1 MANRKEKKRSSS
13 KRKSTGLALG
23 VFILGIIVIFILFLI
38 KKDDMLT
45 NLKETNFFDRV
56 FGSTPEFVQN
66 HEVEKPAENEDV
78 LIGTT
83 DSELIIQIES
93 DTPSLPKKNEVKV
106 EPVIPVEDEP
116 KTEDKKTVEL
126 VETKTEPKVE
136 EKTTTPKVEE
146 TLEKTTVVSTV
157 KYTDLTVCFIQV
169 DADGS
174 ILRKMIKRS
183 VPKNDSPL
191 TTAINLLL
199 EGPDT
204 TKNQERDL
212 LTLIPAGTKLL
223 SARVQ
228 DGVAYLNFNDSFM
241 RNTEGVEGYI
251 YSLQQIVYTATSFS
265 TVKSVQFMID
275 GQKKDY
281 LGDGQW
287 IGSPL
292 SRSSF

>member
-1 MANRKEKKRSSS
+1 MANKKEKKRSSS

-116 KTEDKKTVEL
+116 KTEDKKTVEP

-146 TLEKTTVVSTV
+146 ILEKTTVVSTV

>member
-1 MANRKEKKRSSS
+1 MANKKEKKRSSS

-116 KTEDKKTVEL
+116 KTEDKKTVEP

>member
-1 MANRKEKKRSSS
+1 MANKKEKKRSSS

-116 KTEDKKTVEL
+116 KTEDKKTVES